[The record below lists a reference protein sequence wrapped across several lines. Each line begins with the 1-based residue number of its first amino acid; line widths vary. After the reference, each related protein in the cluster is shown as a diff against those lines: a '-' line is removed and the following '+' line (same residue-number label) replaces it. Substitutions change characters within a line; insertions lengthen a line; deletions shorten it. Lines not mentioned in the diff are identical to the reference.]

1 MATTKADAPASLTA
15 KRIESLLSARLF
27 LEPQLTGGRLTFLS
41 NLSGHL
47 SLYAMDVA
55 GGVPEPMLPPQV
67 ALQNPEL
74 IGGHSFEVLPG
85 LSQILVM
92 IDRDGDENYEPF
104 LIPIDGGFPEPLSAE
119 MFGGRRSH
127 LVSVDARSGR
137 AYFMAESREE
147 SVDFA
152 IRVDLETCEADTLWQ
167 SAYGAFPAA
176 WTPDHSRVFLLDGY
190 TLGDVV
196 LYEVESGSRRML
208 HGTPLD
214 ERDGD
219 GEYALSG
226 IASPHGTKS
235 GSGILLVTTIFGDTG
250 VPGYLDL
257 TKPRADIER
266 VAFRGLVHEGAG
278 ELERVQHLEGDRYA
292 AVFNIDG
299 CSWAYEARLDEAAR
313 TLTVERILVGEG
325 ELAGGVLHGIDCDEE
340 SGRFAL
346 AFCTATMPTQLYV
359 LEPDRSDAEGGV
371 GVGSTEPPR
380 SGGAGLAGAGAGS
393 GVGSTEPPRSG
404 GAGLAGA
411 GAGGVRAGRRTR
423 ERALGLAPGLLA
435 AGEDASFESH
445 DGLRISA
452 RLYLPSSELGY
463 DGPWPLVYYVHGG
476 PQSQERPNF
485 AWFSMPLIQI
495 LALEGFAVFVPNV
508 RGSSGYGLTYTKWV
522 DRDWGGDD
530 RLDHVHA
537 MTEVLPRD
545 PRLDVERA
553 GVVGRSYGGY
563 MTLMLASRHPELWR
577 AAVDMFG
584 PYDLLTF
591 VDRIPETW
599 KPYFRLAVGDPEHD
613 REFFVDRSPRSKI
626 FDIVC
631 PLLVIQGQN
640 DPRVVE
646 QESRDLVDEL
656 RGAGRDVDYLVFEDE
671 GHDVL
676 KLPNRVRCYERI
688 VGFFSEHLEAV

>member
-1 MATTKADAPASLTA
+1 VAISEATSDSASLTA

-27 LEPQLTGGRLTFLS
+27 LEPQLSKGKLFFLS
-41 NLSGHL
+41 NLSGQL
-47 SLYAMDVA
+47 SLYAMDVE
-55 GGVPEPMLPPQV
+55 GGVPEPLLPPQI

-85 LSQILVM
+85 REQILLM

-104 LIPIDGGFPEPLSAE
+104 LIPVDGGFPEPLSAE
-119 MFGGRRSH
+119 MFAGRRSH
-127 LVSVDARSGR
+127 LVDIDATSGK

-147 SVDFA
+147 AVDFA
-152 IRVDLETCEADTLWQ
+152 IRFDLETGEAETIWQ
-167 SAYGAFPAA
+167 SAYGAMPGA
-176 WTPDHSRVFLLDGY
+176 WTPDHSRAFVMDGY

-196 LYEVESGSRRML
+196 LYEVVSGERRML
-208 HGTPLD
+208 YGIPLD
-214 ERDGD
+214 ERDAE
-219 GEYALSG
+219 GEYPPSG
-226 IASPHGTKS
+226 IASPHGTVS
-235 GSGILLVTTIFGDTG
+235 GNGILLVTTLFGDTG

-257 TKPRADIER
+257 TRPRADLER
-266 VAFRGLVHEGAG
+266 VALKGLAHEGAG
-278 ELERVQHLEGDRYA
+278 ELERLQHLEGDRYA

-299 CSWAYEARLDEAAR
+299 CSWAYETRLDEASR
-313 TLTVERILVGEG
+313 ELTVERLLVGAG
-325 ELAGGVLHGIDCDEE
+325 ELAGGVLHGLDFDED
-340 SGRFAL
+340 SGRYAL

-359 LEPDRSDAEGGV
+359 LEPEADA
-371 GVGSTEPPR
+371 PPSR
-380 SGGAGLAGAGAGS
+380 K
-393 GVGSTEPPRSG
+393 TQ
-404 GAGLAGA
+404 
-411 GAGGVRAGRRTR
+411 
-423 ERALGLAPGLLA
+423 ERALGLASELLA

-452 RLYLPSSELGY
+452 RLYLPSPELGY
-463 DGPWPLVYYVHGG
+463 DGPRPLVYYVHGG

-508 RGSSGYGLTYTKWV
+508 RGSSGYGLTYAKWV

-545 PRLDVERA
+545 SRVDVERA

-563 MTLMLASRHPELWR
+563 MTLMLAGRHPELWR

-584 PYDLLTF
+584 PYDLFTF

-599 KPYFRLAVGDPEHD
+599 KPYFRLAFGDPVDD
-613 REFFVDRSPRSKI
+613 RDFYRERSPRTHVEGIS
-626 FDIVC
+626 C

-646 QESRDLVDEL
+646 QESHDLVDEL
-656 RGAGRDVDYLVFEDE
+656 RGAGKDVDYLVFEDE

-676 KLPNRVRCYERI
+676 KLPNRVRCYEAI
-688 VGFFSEHLEAV
+688 AGFFSEHLA